1 MRYYFIKDG
10 DNELGPFT
18 IKQLKA
24 RSIKKATSVWFAGLE
39 EWTYAGQVFELKELF
54 AINVPSPAFPKRKT
68 NKIWEHKLL
77 KQPFKKGSY
86 QFILIRARKN
96 LY

>member
-10 DNELGPFT
+10 DKEFGPFT
-18 IKQLKA
+18 VKQLKA
-24 RSIKKATSVWFAGLE
+24 RPIKKITPVWFAGLDD
-39 EWTYAGQVFELKELF
+39 WMHAGQVFELKELF
-54 AINVPSPAFPKRKT
+54 AANVSASAIPKKKK

-77 KQPFKKGSY
+77 KHQFKKVSY
-86 QFILIRARKN
+86 QFILVRARKN

>member
-1 MRYYFIKDG
+1 MTYYFIKDG

-18 IKQLKA
+18 TKKLKSQ
-24 RSIKKATSVWFAGLE
+24 SIKKDTPVWFAGLH
-39 EWTYAGQVFELKELF
+39 EWTSAGQVYELRELF
-54 AINVPSPAFPKRKT
+54 ATKGSPGSSTSKI
-68 NKIWEHKLL
+68 NKIWNHKLL
-77 KQPFKKGSY
+77 KQKFKKVSY